1 MTIRYR
7 RNDDSNEET
16 KIQLA
21 LHRYLPTQ
29 HITPHC
35 TTVRCP
41 SEILMGPKLG
51 SLFDRLQ
58 PDFRKEMLSKQEM
71 KDSYK
76 TVPRCFQENE
86 TVFARSFAP
95 DGQKWL
101 PSKII
106 ETTGP
111 LSYKVQTPDGKILR
125 RHSDQIRTRVCVT
138 KKQQTKLHRQPR
150 WKQNY

>member
-1 MTIRYR
+1 
-7 RNDDSNEET
+7 
-16 KIQLA
+16 
-21 LHRYLPTQ
+21 
-29 HITPHC
+29 
-35 TTVRCP
+35 
-41 SEILMGPKLG
+41 
-51 SLFDRLQ
+51 
-58 PDFRKEMLSKQEM
+58 MLSKQEM

-95 DGQKWL
+95 GGQKWL

-125 RHSDQIRTRVCVT
+125 RHSAQIKTRVCDQETTDEVIPST
-138 KKQQTKLHRQPR
+138 SMETKLLITPQPLFLHPNEFVDTKPEIVEQAAEFIKPPAR
-150 WKQNY
+150 IRKPPRYLEDYDE